1 MAKLEWNTL
10 KEAADYLT
18 GETGEQW
25 TERRVLDAALK
36 VYQPRPGG
44 EAQPTHIRA
53 APPRGTR
60 FSLYRFDMQA
70 ATAATSPFIHQ
81 HNMSWRTIFLYPIHV
96 FELLACGETEISI
109 AARFGDDFWL
119 KKMNMFALN
128 RRSILYG

>member
-36 VYQPRPGG
+36 VYQPRPSG
-44 EAQPTHIRA
+44 EGKPTLIRA

-60 FSLYRFDMQA
+60 FSLCRFDMQP
-70 ATAATSPFIHQ
+70 ATAATIPFIHQ
-81 HNMSWRTIFLYPIHV
+81 HNMPWQTIF
-96 FELLACGETEISI
+96 
-109 AARFGDDFWL
+109 
-119 KKMNMFALN
+119 
-128 RRSILYG
+128 ILYTFSSYWHAVKPKPALRKIWR